1 MTLLMTWVTLNNS
14 LRRKR
19 SRWSSIKSPNT
30 KKKNKKCSRLPT
42 MIMVRKKSKQNNP
55 RTQKATVKNRPMA
68 KSKLMV
74 KKSKLMVKKSLLYT
88 RKLRTSV
95 KKENWNRLRVRKLRK
110 NKNSTLITTAM
121 EIQMR

>member
-1 MTLLMTWVTLNNS
+1 
-14 LRRKR
+14 
-19 SRWSSIKSPNT
+19 
-30 KKKNKKCSRLPT
+30 

-74 KKSKLMVKKSLLYT
+74 KRSKLMLKKSKLMVKKSLLYT